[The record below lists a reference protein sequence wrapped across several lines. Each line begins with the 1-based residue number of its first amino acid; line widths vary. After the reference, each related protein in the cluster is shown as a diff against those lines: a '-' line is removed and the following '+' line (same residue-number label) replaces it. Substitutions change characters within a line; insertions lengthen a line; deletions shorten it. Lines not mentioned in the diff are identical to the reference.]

1 MIVSNSSPL
10 IVFSKINRLTLLEEL
25 FEEVFIPKAV
35 FEEVTKG
42 RKGAEIVKNKWIKVK
57 EVKDKDFAE
66 YLSKMLGKG
75 EAEAIIL
82 AKECKS
88 KLLIDDAEGRK
99 HAELLD
105 LKFMG
110 CLGLLKLA
118 KKQGL
123 IESVGEVIEE
133 MKNDSFYIDERLI
146 TALLESVGER

>member
-10 IVFSKINRLTLLEEL
+10 IVFSKINRLPLLKEM
-25 FEEVFIPKAV
+25 FGEVYIPKAV
-35 FEEVTKG
+35 FDEVTRG
-42 RKGAEIVKNKWIKVK
+42 RKGSEIVKNKWIKIK
-57 EVKDKDFAE
+57 EVKDKEFAE
-66 YLSKMLGKG
+66 YLSKILGKG

-88 KLLIDDAEGRK
+88 RLLIDDAEGRK
-99 HAELLD
+99 HAELLN

-123 IESVGEVIEE
+123 IKSVGEVIEE
-133 MKNDSFYIDERLI
+133 LKNESFYIDEGLI
-146 TALLESVGER
+146 TVLHESVGEK

>member
-10 IVFSKINRLTLLEEL
+10 IVFSKIGRLSLLEKM
-25 FEEVFIPKAV
+25 FNEVYIPKAV

-42 RKGAEIVKNKWIKVK
+42 KKGAEIVKNKWIKVK
-57 EVKDKDFAE
+57 QVKDKDFAE
-66 YLSKMLGKG
+66 YLSKIIGKG

-82 AKECKS
+82 AKECNS

-99 HAELLD
+99 HAKLLN

-110 CLGLLKLA
+110 SLGLLKLA
-118 KKQGL
+118 KKRGL

-133 MKNDSFYIDERLI
+133 MKNESFYIDEGLI
-146 TALLESVGER
+146 TALLESVGEK

>member
-10 IVFSKINRLTLLEEL
+10 IVFSKINRLPL
-25 FEEVFIPKAV
+25 FEEMFGEVYIPKAV
-35 FEEVTKG
+35 FDEVTRG
-42 RKGAEIVKNKWIKVK
+42 RKGTEIVKNKWIKIK
-57 EVKDKDFAE
+57 EVKDKEFAE
-66 YLSKMLGKG
+66 YLSKMIGKG

-99 HAELLD
+99 HAELLN

-123 IESVGEVIEE
+123 IKSVGEVIEE
-133 MKNDSFYIDERLI
+133 LKNESFYIDEGLI
-146 TALLESVGER
+146 TVLLESVGEK

>member
-10 IVFSKINRLTLLEEL
+10 IVFSKIGRLSLLEEI
-25 FEEVFIPKAV
+25 FNEVYIPKAV

-42 RKGAEIVKNKWIKVK
+42 KKGTEIVKNKWIKVK
-57 EVKDKDFAE
+57 QVKDKDFAE
-66 YLSKMLGKG
+66 YLSKIIGKG

-82 AKECKS
+82 AKECNS

-99 HAELLD
+99 HAKLLN

-110 CLGLLKLA
+110 SLGLLKLA
-118 KKQGL
+118 KKRGL

-133 MKNDSFYIDERLI
+133 MKNESFYIDEGLI
-146 TALLESVGER
+146 TALLESMGEK

>member
-10 IVFSKINRLTLLEEL
+10 IVFSKIGRLSLLEKM
-25 FEEVFIPKAV
+25 FGEVYIPKAV

-42 RKGAEIVKNKWIKVK
+42 KKGADIVKNKWIKVK
-57 EVKDKDFAE
+57 QVKDRDFAE
-66 YLSKMLGKG
+66 YLSKMIGKG

-99 HAELLD
+99 HAELLN

-110 CLGLLKLA
+110 SLGLLKLA
-118 KKQGL
+118 KKRGL
-123 IESVGEVIEE
+123 IKSVVEVIEE
-133 MKNDSFYIDERLI
+133 MKNESFYIEEGLI
-146 TALLESVGER
+146 TALLESVGEK